1 MGFSPI
7 KSAFA
12 DKLDSLLKNL
22 ALALARDP
30 GGGGGGN
37 FNRRVTGV
45 SHLTSEIAP

>member
-7 KSAFA
+7 KSVFA

-30 GGGGGGN
+30 GGRGN

-45 SHLTSEIAP
+45 YHYHMASEIAP